1 MLKLIKKLLTF
12 IRKNEMLKQASKQ
25 ASKQAN
31 YCLAKK
37 KGGMLTKYTSFNLL
51 ERGGIC

>member
-25 ASKQAN
+25 ASK
-31 YCLAKK
+31 
-37 KGGMLTKYTSFNLL
+37 GGGTLT
-51 ERGGIC
+51 I